1 MRFKFLYYFLILLT
15 PTLNNPLLIQ
25 SSARSEV
32 IDDKTFSVDL
42 DYLKKLPNNQY
53 LIGSG
58 DVLSIIV
65 SREYPELN
73 NQVTIDGEGVI
84 FLPKLGRVYVKD
96 LTLNELN
103 FLLNK
108 AYKKYVKYPSIEIQ
122 ILAYR
127 PIKVLVEGEV
137 VNPGLISLE
146 GSMYVRNQSNEQLT
160 YDSINQ
166 NDKYLT
172 INDDVVNNFFPT
184 VFDAIRQSGGITQFT
199 DLSNIQ
205 VIRKN
210 SLSDGSGKIITT
222 LNFEKV
228 LEGDSSQNIRIYDS
242 DIIKVGRSDKEND
255 LIFRKATISNMNPKF
270 SNVFVL
276 GRVKDPGNKRISRAG
291 VLSDAVIVAGGTMV
305 IPGPVKFIRYNND
318 GTMDK
323 RVFKFNSKAKR
334 GSYKNPYLLD
344 GDIIMLGN
352 SSLSN
357 TTEFLNETTK
367 PINGIF
373 STYALIKMIQD

>member
-73 NQVTIDGEGVI
+73 NQVTIDGEGVV

-210 SLSDGSGKIITT
+210 NLSDGSGKISTT

-344 GDIIMLGN
+344 GDIIMVGN
-352 SSLSN
+352 SALSN
-357 TTEFLNETTK
+357 TTEFLNELTK

>member
-1 MRFKFLYYFLILLT
+1 MQFKFLYYLIILLT
-15 PTLNNPLLIQ
+15 STLNNPLLIQ

-32 IDDKTFSVDL
+32 LDNKTFSVDV
-42 DYLKKLPNNQY
+42 DYLDNFPRNQY

-65 SREYPELN
+65 SREYEELN
-73 NQVTIDGEGVI
+73 DIVTIDGEGTVY
-84 FLPKLGRVYVKD
+84 LSKLGRVYVKD
-96 LTLNELN
+96 LSLNELN
-103 FLLNK
+103 FLLEK
-108 AYKKYVKYPSIEIQ
+108 AYKKYVKFPSIEIK

-146 GSMYVRNQSNEQLT
+146 GSMSISNSDEPLTLDSRISNE
-160 YDSINQ
+160 
-166 NDKYLT
+166 KYLT
-172 INDDVVNNFFPT
+172 ISGDVISNFFPT

-210 SLSDGSGKIITT
+210 NLSDGSGKIFTT

-242 DIIKVGRSDKEND
+242 DIIKVGRSDKKND
-255 LIFRKATISNMNPKF
+255 LIFSKATISNMNPKF
-270 SNVFVL
+270 LDVFVL
-276 GRVKDPGNKRISRAG
+276 GRVKDPGYKKISRAG
-291 VLSDAVIVAGGTMV
+291 VLSDAVILAGGTKV

-318 GTMDK
+318 GSMDK
-323 RVFKFNSKAKR
+323 RVFKFNPKAKR
-334 GSYKNPYLLD
+334 GSYKNPHLLD
-344 GDIIMLGN
+344 GDIIMVDD
-352 SSLSN
+352 SALSN
-357 TTEFLNETTK
+357 TTDVLTQLTN
-367 PINGIF
+367 PINGLF
-373 STYALIKMIQD
+373 STYALIKAISN